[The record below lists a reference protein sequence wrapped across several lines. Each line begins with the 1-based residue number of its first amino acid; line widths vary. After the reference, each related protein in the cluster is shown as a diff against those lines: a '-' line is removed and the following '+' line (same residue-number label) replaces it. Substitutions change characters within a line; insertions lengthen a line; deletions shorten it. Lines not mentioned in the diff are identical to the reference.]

1 LNQAEGN
8 WFEIQASGFGTLIS
22 QAQSKEGNA
31 ARTIG
36 PRRVRKMGGMTE
48 RRTSRRYDLSL
59 PILVRVPTEKTVDS
73 QKGRTRD
80 ISPRGLYFVMDRD
93 PQTGSRLDLVLT
105 LPTEVTSGT
114 EVLVHALGK
123 VLRVEPRIEDGNTR
137 MGVAAIIERYDIVR
151 EEAAR
156 A

>member
-1 LNQAEGN
+1 
-8 WFEIQASGFGTLIS
+8 
-22 QAQSKEGNA
+22 
-31 ARTIG
+31 
-36 PRRVRKMGGMTE
+36 MGGMTE

-59 PILVRVPTEKTVDS
+59 PILVRLPTEKTVDS

-80 ISPRGLYFVMDRD
+80 ISPRGLYFVMDHD
-93 PQTGSRLDLVLT
+93 PQTGSRIDLVLT

-137 MGVAAIIERYDIVR
+137 IGVAAIIERYDIVR
-151 EEAAR
+151 EEAAP

>member
-1 LNQAEGN
+1 
-8 WFEIQASGFGTLIS
+8 
-22 QAQSKEGNA
+22 
-31 ARTIG
+31 
-36 PRRVRKMGGMTE
+36 MGGITE

-59 PILVRVPTEKTVDS
+59 PILVRVPTEKASDS
-73 QKGRTRD
+73 QKGKTRD
-80 ISPRGLYFVMDRD
+80 ISTRGLYFVMDQD
-93 PQTGSRLDLVLT
+93 PQMGSRLDMVLT
-105 LPTEVTSGT
+105 LPPEVTSGA

-151 EEAAR
+151 EEGAR